1 MFTLQQ
7 IKIAHA
13 KVKTGADFP
22 AYIQVLKQL
31 GLVRYSFMV
40 TDGSATYFGTD
51 DYHVNREPGF
61 APRPIAQ
68 SASPEASRHAISIH
82 QLGGSDF
89 PTICRQAAE
98 AGVEKWE
105 IDMRAMTC
113 TYFDLAG
120 KKMLV
125 EPIPQGEYA

>member
-7 IKIAHA
+7 IKTAHA

-22 AYIQVLKQL
+22 AYIQELKQL
-31 GLVRYSFMV
+31 GLTGYSFMV
-40 TDGSATYFGTD
+40 TDGSAVYYGKD
-51 DYHVNREPGF
+51 GYEVRREPGF
-61 APRPIAQ
+61 APQVI
-68 SASPEASRHAISIH
+68 ASPANAEALLHAISNH
-82 QLGGSDF
+82 QQGGSDF

-98 AGVEKWE
+98 AGVEKWA
-105 IDMRAMTC
+105 IDMQAMTC

-120 KKMLV
+120 NKMLA